1 MRILVTK
8 TYEVT
13 GVVIDKYDTS
23 HYFRV
28 QVEAASV
35 DKATKTVKS
44 KLRIRRGDLLRDV
57 SIKEIR

>member
-8 TYEVT
+8 TYEIT

-23 HYFRV
+23 HYFQV

-35 DKATKTVKS
+35 DKAAKTAKS
-44 KLRIRRGDLLRDV
+44 KLRVRRGYLLRDI

>member
-1 MRILVTK
+1 MVTK

-23 HYFRV
+23 HYFRL

-35 DKATKTVKS
+35 DKAAKMAKS
-44 KLRIRRGDLLRDV
+44 KLRVRRGDLLRDI